1 MKAKAASILAA
12 IFFLARC
19 TSDQT
24 PSVSSAPPISDTVI
38 ISYSQDIVPIIQT
51 YCLGVNGQLC
61 HVPNTNQGSVGDF
74 TTYEGLKT
82 EVDNGM
88 IAARVFQSNGGM
100 PPSYSNGPTSLIDS
114 DLQKFELWVDQ
125 GAPNN

>member
-1 MKAKAASILAA
+1 MKSIAL
-12 IFFLARC
+12 FFLSTIFLASC
-19 TSDQT
+19 TFDQT
-24 PSVSSAPPISDTVI
+24 PVIETAPPVSDTVI
-38 ISYSQDIVPIIQT
+38 ISYSKDIVPILQT
-51 YCLGVNGQLC
+51 YCLGINGQLC
-61 HVPNTNQGSVGDF
+61 HVSNTNQGSVGDF

-100 PPSYSNGPTSLIDS
+100 PPSYSNSPTVLADS

-125 GAPNN
+125 GALDN